1 MKRIVIISSYPSG
14 QRELDI
20 LNLCIDGYKQLVW
33 DIMIVSHLP
42 LDKEIA
48 NKVNY
53 VIYDSNNT
61 FLPAHYTPFWW
72 FNANNFRV
80 EIYNAGHT
88 LPICRNMRAGISLA
102 KAMGYEEFIF
112 TEFDIILSDAD
123 SIKLSVLINNMNEL
137 GKKML
142 FFRPEEYRDCE
153 GSYVYETLM
162 FGGNTSFFLDTF
174 MPPLDVEE
182 WLAIPMG
189 YTLELS
195 FYERFSKH
203 EDQFLL
209 VNDHSS
215 KILKNSS
222 INLFRYGLFNCEM
235 LYNDTK
241 ENEPVLFIMNSLIL
255 EEWRHINIYVN
266 KELYH
271 QVALGKGHY
280 WSNSFPLDGSEITVE
295 IYNND
300 QNYLFLSKTFVL
312 NKENNEIFKNKGT
325 IKFN

>member
-20 LNLCIDGYKQLVW
+20 LNLCIDGYKQLGW
-33 DIMIVSHLP
+33 DIMVVSHLP
-42 LDKEIA
+42 LDKETA

-53 VIYDSNNT
+53 VIYDSDNT

-72 FNANNFRV
+72 FDANNFRV

-88 LPICRNMRAGISLA
+88 LPICRNMRAGVNLA

-112 TEFDIILSDAD
+112 TECDVILSAKD
-123 SIKLSVLINNMNEL
+123 SNKLIDLMDTMGAL
-137 GKKML
+137 KKNML

-162 FGGNTSFFLDTF
+162 FGGNVFFFLNVF
-174 MPPLDVEE
+174 QPPINVEE
-182 WLAIPMG
+182 WLAVPMG

-195 FYERFSKH
+195 FYERFSKY

-209 VNDHSS
+209 VHDHSS
-215 KILKNSS
+215 NVLSNSKV
-222 INLFRYGLFNCEM
+222 NLLRYGLFNCEM
-235 LYNDTK
+235 LYNTTNPED
-241 ENEPVLFIMNSLIL
+241 PVLFIMNSLIL
-255 EEWRHINIYVN
+255 EEWKHVCVYKN
-266 KELYH
+266 KELIN
-271 QVALGKGHY
+271 QMELGKGHY
-280 WSNSFPLDGSEITVE
+280 WSNSFPLDDSEITVE

-300 QNYLFLSKTFVL
+300 KNYLFLSKTFVL